1 MHKVSGASTKVY
13 WGDGES
19 QEIHCS
25 WLVSENR
32 PISFQF
38 NRIISRLCGCEAVV
52 HCTHKST
59 EYTLVP
65 CKSVLNN
72 QIVIGRNSFANRIMP
87 LWFIFIPWCSRVSPS
102 YPPSQLCGV
111 SIQCALPCV
120 AHIRVSEKIEP
131 IFQSNKF
138 LFGGPAI
145 CKMIAINSINF
156 SCASDTSVCLLYSQF
171 ISIRAT
177 LISVSVCTLYTNH
190 STIFIACNYGL
201 NEFPIKLHT
210 SHLP

>member
-13 WGDGES
+13 WGDGEL

-102 YPPSQLCGV
+102 YPPTH
-111 SIQCALPCV
+111 LPNSV
-120 AHIRVSEKIEP
+120 AFPFNVRCHVWR
-131 IFQSNKF
+131 KF
-138 LFGGPAI
+138 AFR
-145 CKMIAINSINF
+145 KKSSRFFSRINF
-156 SCASDTSVCLLYSQF
+156 CSVARQSAKWLRSILLIF
-171 ISIRAT
+171 HAHPIHPF
-177 LISVSVCTLYTNH
+177 VCY
-190 STIFIACNYGL
+190 IANSS
-201 NEFPIKLHT
+201 P
-210 SHLP
+210 